1 MLVLKQILHE
11 GSGRMAKLSVVI
23 ITENEEK
30 VIADATNCVSFTDE
44 VVELDC
50 FSTDKTCYIAEEL
63 GARVTHQGWPGS
75 GTLKNKVVK
84 LAHNDWVFV
93 LKVNERIT
101 SELQA
106 EILSALQDPSSV
118 GYSAEGL
125 SRYFDKDAVDHGLY
139 PGYSLHMFNRQHG
152 KFINN
157 SRQRLPSKDI
167 TNEHDDSRHCKPTL
181 NRGSTTLS
189 AQ

>member
-1 MLVLKQILHE
+1 MP
-11 GSGRMAKLSVVI
+11 
-23 ITENEEK
+23 ENK
-30 VIADATNCVSFTDE
+30 A
-44 VVELDC
+44 
-50 FSTDKTCYIAEEL
+50 
-63 GARVTHQGWPGS
+63 
-75 GTLKNKVVK
+75 VK
-84 LAHNDWVFV
+84 LARNDWVFV

-106 EILSALQDPSSV
+106 EILSTLLNPSSAV
-118 GYSAEGL
+118 YSAAVL

-139 PGYSLHMFNRQHG
+139 PGYSLRLFNRQHG